1 MDYHIKGTIAQYVSL
16 GPDRGETIWASNGSL
31 VSYSKGISWK
41 LAIPGG
47 LSGAVRRSL
56 SGEGISLTQIS
67 ATAPQQEVKLSANSP
82 GHIIPWTLE
91 NSAVITTRGS
101 FLAAW
106 GDVDIS
112 VTVARRAG
120 AAFFGGAGLFLQ
132 RIQGTGTVLVHG
144 HGDLEERM
152 LKPGEQLLVSTG
164 NLAAFGAD
172 IDYDIEAV
180 GSVRK
185 FFFAGEG
192 LFMTRVSGP
201 GKVIL
206 QSLKPMSVVKAG

>member
-1 MDYHIKGTIAQYVSL
+1 MEYQIRGSIAQYVTL
-16 GPDRGETIWASNGSL
+16 EPDRSEVIWASNGSL
-31 VSYSKGISWK
+31 MSYSQ
-41 LAIPGG
+41 AINWRLSVPGG
-47 LSGAVRRSL
+47 VSAALKRSL

-82 GHIIPWTLE
+82 GHIMPWQIE
-91 NSAVITTRGS
+91 NAAVITTRGS

-106 GDVDIS
+106 GDIDIS

-120 AAFFGGAGLFLQ
+120 AALFGGAGLFLQ

-144 HGDLEERM
+144 RGDLEERI
-152 LKPGEQLLVSTG
+152 LKTGEQLFVSTG
-164 NLAAFGAD
+164 NLAAFAAEV
-172 IDYDIEAV
+172 DYDIQAV

-185 FFFAGEG
+185 FLFAGEG
-192 LFMTRVSGP
+192 LFLTRVSGP

-206 QSLKPMSVVKAG
+206 QSLKPMLSSKAS